1 MLNSINDYKECG
13 IIPSSRIIGGSSVA
27 KNSIPWQVGILMNG
41 RDIPIDCGGT
51 LLTAKH
57 VLTAAHCVCVD
68 SVSQDLISPSDIVV
82 VVAEH
87 DQTNA
92 ADGTRHTVSKFNNHP
107 KYDCTGYDND
117 FSMLFLSTNVALGRV
132 AVPACLPPLSYSGDA
147 LVGQQVKVSGWG
159 SLTQVLVF
167 SSTTTGPP
175 EIPELP
181 VLLQSVDVPV
191 VSQAAC
197 TTAYANDTRAITDNM
212 ICAGIIG
219 TGGKDA
225 CQRDSGGKLSKTF
238 WKK

>member
-1 MLNSINDYKECG
+1 MLNSIYDYKECG
-13 IIPSSRIIGGSSVA
+13 TIPSSRIVGGSTVA
-27 KNSIPWQVGILMNG
+27 KNSIPWQVGLVLFG
-41 RDIPIDCGGT
+41 RGPIICGGT
-51 LLTAKH
+51 LLTVKH
-57 VLTAAHCVCVD
+57 VLTAAHCTLID
-68 SVSQDLISPSDIVV
+68 KFSNRSVTPSDILV

-87 DQTNA
+87 DQFDP
-92 ADGTRHTVSKFNNHP
+92 ADGTTHTVSKFNCHP
-107 KYDCTGYDND
+107 SYDWKTLDND
-117 FSMLFLSTNVALGRV
+117 FAMLFLSTNVVLGKI
-132 AVPACLPPLSYSGDA
+132 AFPACLPPLSYAGDA

-159 SLTQVLVF
+159 SLTKVLVF
-167 SSTTTGPP
+167 ESTTTGPP
-175 EIPELP
+175 QIPELP
-181 VLLQSVDVPV
+181 VLLQSVVVPV